1 MSETSSGNVLTVFR
15 HKLKEQIRR
24 IVFTFI
30 SVTLFPV
37 LFLLL
42 LGWLL
47 FHCKMLN
54 EGFVEAGAKLVF
66 NLALPAL
73 LFFSISQAD
82 IVSTFS
88 SRILLIGVC
97 GTFIYFLLLMM
108 LCQWKVKPVNAR
120 GVVIQGGFRANMG
133 IIGLAY
139 CVNTYG
145 SEGLAAA
152 SIYLG
157 CVTIIY
163 NVLSV
168 FILDFYKEG
177 HSSLLHIV
185 KSVTTNPLIIGIM
198 LAIPFNYFQIA
209 LPEVLTKT
217 GEYLTQLTL
226 PLALI
231 CTGASL
237 QLRSF
242 SENWL
247 NILLTTISKCLIY
260 PAFMVFITY
269 LGGGRGMN
277 LGIVFLL
284 TVAPSATVTYVMA
297 RNMGG
302 DYRLA
307 ASIITITTLI
317 SVPVTLIAFGVLNS
331 MDLIL

>member
-1 MSETSSGNVLTVFR
+1 MVFD
-15 HKLKEQIRR
+15 
-24 IVFTFI
+24 FI

-47 FHCKMLN
+47 FHYKMLN
-54 EGFVEAGAKLVF
+54 EGFVESGAKIVF

-82 IVSTFS
+82 FGSTFDTK
-88 SRILLIGVC
+88 LLVIGVV
-97 GTFIYFLLLMM
+97 GTVAYFLLLT
-108 LCQWKVKPVNAR
+108 LFSHFIVSDVNAR

-139 CVNTYG
+139 CVNYYG
-145 SEGLAAA
+145 SDGLAAA

-157 CVTIIY
+157 GITIAY

-168 FILDFYKEG
+168 FILDFYRDG
-177 HSSLLHIV
+177 QSSIRQII
-185 KSVTTNPLIIGIM
+185 KSVATNPLIIGIL
-198 LAIPFNYFQIA
+198 LAVPFNYFQIP
-209 LPEVLTKT
+209 LPQLVLKT

-242 SENWL
+242 TQNGF
-247 NILLTTISKCLIY
+247 NIVISTISKCLIY
-260 PAFMVFITY
+260 PAFMVLITY
-269 LGGGRGMN
+269 LAGGSGMS
-277 LGIVFLL
+277 LGIVLLL

-302 DYRLA
+302 DHRLA
-307 ASIITITTLI
+307 ASIITVTTLI
-317 SVPVTLIAFGVLNS
+317 SAPVTLFAFGLLSS
-331 MDLIL
+331 MGLI